1 MTLSQQFSWSG
12 LSGRERS
19 LVVVGMLVVLT
30 YVLYT
35 GVLEPHYKKYAALER
50 QVPEK
55 IDTYAWMKHQAQQI
69 KPLLNQRAQPTTL
82 TTGGNGLPLVS
93 TVENSLKQMGIADNA
108 KRILPGDNG
117 EVKIWFADIE
127 FNQWLLWLDQ
137 LKNRDIHV
145 TRARVERSQPGL
157 THIQVS
163 LRSHI
168 AQANP
173 ATQSTQG

>member
-1 MTLSQQFSWSG
+1 MTFTQQFSWSG

-19 LVVVGMLVVLT
+19 LVVVGMLVVLA
-30 YVLYT
+30 YGLYT

-69 KPLLNQRAQPTTL
+69 KPLLNQPTQPTT
-82 TTGGNGLPLVS
+82 TGNNGLPLVS
-93 TVENSLKQMGIADNA
+93 ILENSLKQMGLSEKA

-163 LRSHI
+163 LRSPA